1 MSFLLSKR
9 GLLLSIV
16 LMFLITAVFWVTD
29 LDLQAAALFYHPEAA
44 NVWYEGD
51 LPLWSFMYKMGPVI
65 SITIAVGSILLI
77 FLSGLKAAWN
87 GYRIQA
93 VFVLLCFVIGPGLLV
108 NAVFKDHWGRP
119 RPEQVQNF
127 GGAEQYVPPAKYNAS
142 GNGKSFPSGH
152 SSVGFAL
159 IAFFFI
165 WHKKRRALARLAI
178 AVSLMMGGLL
188 GAARMAAGGHFLSDV
203 VWSMFIP
210 FLVCAG
216 LYKLYEAKLERDPEA
231 TSFSR
236 KAGLL
241 YSAIA
246 FVVLSIGLFNW
257 PVKINQ
263 NQQIAYQPYTT
274 ITVNAGHL
282 EVELQALEAGTGTN
296 GELGLNFYVKGFGLP
311 GSKLLL
317 NQQVTGDTLT
327 LTVDE
332 QGLLTEVEGKL
343 RIQAPAEVLTRIQ
356 LISIVN

>member
-1 MSFLLSKR
+1 MSLLLSKR
-9 GLLLSIV
+9 GLLLSFIV
-16 LMFLITAVFWVTD
+16 MLLVTTVFWVTD
-29 LDLQAAALFYHPEAA
+29 LDLQAAARFYHPEAD
-44 NVWYEGD
+44 NPWYEGD
-51 LPLWSFMYKMGPVI
+51 SPLWSFMYQMGPVI
-65 SITIAVGSILLI
+65 SITIAVGSILVI

-127 GGAEQYVPPAKYNAS
+127 GGAEQYVPPAQYNAA

-165 WHKKRRALARLAI
+165 WRKKHQTLARLAI
-178 AVSLMMGGLL
+178 AVSLIMGGLL

-203 VWSMFIP
+203 IWSMFIP

-216 LYKLYEAKLERDPEA
+216 LYKLYEAKLDKEPEVTA
-231 TSFSR
+231 FSR
-236 KAGLL
+236 KAGFF

-246 FVVLSIGLFNW
+246 FAVFSFGLFNW
-257 PVKINQ
+257 PVKISQ
-263 NQQIAYQPYTT
+263 SYQIPYQPYQA

-282 EVELQALEAGTGTN
+282 EVEMKALEAGS
-296 GELGLNFYVKGFGLP
+296 ELQADFYMKGFGLP
-311 GSKLLL
+311 GSKLVF
-317 NQQVTGDTLT
+317 NQQETGDTLK
-327 LTVDE
+327 LSVDE
-332 QGLLTEVEGKL
+332 KGLLTEVEGKL
-343 RIQAPAEVLTRIQ
+343 TIQAPAEALKRIQ
-356 LISIVN
+356 LISVVN

>member
-1 MSFLLSKR
+1 MSCLLTKR
-9 GLLLSIV
+9 GLFLSLVMMLLV
-16 LMFLITAVFWVTD
+16 TTVFWVTD
-29 LDLQAAALFYHPEAA
+29 LDLQAAAWFYHPEAT
-44 NVWYEGD
+44 NPWYEGGS
-51 LPLWSFMYKMGPVI
+51 PLWAFMYQMGPVI
-65 SITIAVGSILLI
+65 SITIAVGSILVV

-127 GGAEQYVPPAKYNAS
+127 GGAEQYVPPAKYNAA

-165 WHKKRRALARLAI
+165 WRKKHPLLASLAI
-178 AVSLMMGGLL
+178 VVSLTLGGLL

-203 VWSMFIP
+203 IWSMFIS

-216 LYKLYEAKLERDPEA
+216 LYKLYEAKLDREPE
-231 TSFSR
+231 TSPCSR

-246 FVVLSIGLFNW
+246 FAVFSFGLFNW
-257 PVKINQ
+257 PVKISQ
-263 NQQIAYQPYTT
+263 SYQIPYQAYRT

-282 EVELQALEAGTGTN
+282 HVEMAASDAGS
-296 GELGLNFYVKGFGLP
+296 ELRADFYMKGFGLP
-311 GSKLLL
+311 GSKLIM
-317 NQQVTGDTLT
+317 NQQASGDTLA

-332 QGLLTEVEGKL
+332 KGLLTEVEGRL

-356 LISIVN
+356 LISVVN